1 LLVGNDDGNGNT
13 DTIILSRF
21 DTENNTIHLV
31 SIPRDTIVNL
41 DWRVRKL
48 NAVYWSAA
56 NSGEN
61 GIEALNEQIKRLT
74 GFSPDC
80 YAVVDMDVVEQAVD
94 LLGGVWFDVPWDMD
108 YEDASQNLSIHIS
121 KGYQKLDGE
130 QAMGVV
136 RFRDTYSDG
145 DLGRIQV
152 QQQFLSAAAEQFLTL
167 GSIPNIQKL
176 AKLLE
181 EGTDTNLSAANIAWF
196 VRQFLQCDSEDI
208 SFSTAPNV
216 PEMVAGLSYTFLDL
230 EPWLEL
236 VNSSLSPYKSP
247 VTEANVDLVY
257 LSGGN
262 VKCTRQLQGAWY
274 YQVDNEQYNFVPA
287 LGGGRYE

>member
-1 LLVGNDDGNGNT
+1 
-13 DTIILSRF
+13 
-21 DTENNTIHLV
+21 
-31 SIPRDTIVNL
+31 
-41 DWRVRKL
+41 
-48 NAVYWSAA
+48 
-56 NSGEN
+56 
-61 GIEALNEQIKRLT
+61 
-74 GFSPDC
+74 
-80 YAVVDMDVVEQAVD
+80 
-94 LLGGVWFDVPWDMD
+94 
-108 YEDASQNLSIHIS
+108 
-121 KGYQKLDGE
+121 
-130 QAMGVV
+130 
-136 RFRDTYSDG
+136 
-145 DLGRIQV
+145 V